1 MIKYK
6 SHPLLDF
13 DDLLIETANIS
24 IVSSRKDINIR
35 YKNGYLPL
43 MTAPMDTVICNE
55 NIEIFKNN
63 GIMPVIPRVAK
74 GEPTYLNPDTFM
86 SYGLEEFEKVF
97 LKNSIGFIH
106 EKVYALIDIANGHM
120 NDLYIITKKAKEI
133 YGDRLVLMIGNI
145 ANPDTY
151 LTYCKTNVDYIRV
164 GIGNGNGCLTTV
176 QTGVGYP
183 MASLINECREI
194 RYYSQHH
201 PKIVADGGF
210 KKYSDIFKALALG
223 ADYVMLGYMFNKAL
237 ESAGVTTKSNG
248 SIINQFSEEAN
259 QMFNCDTPLF
269 KTFRG
274 MSTKDVQKKWGKD
287 EIKTSEGVERINKVE
302 YTLNGWVNNFESYL
316 KTAMSYTGKIELT
329 DFIGN
334 VYLNHITNNSY
345 KRSDK

>member
-86 SYGLEEFEKVF
+86 SYGLEEFENVF
-97 LKNSIGFIH
+97 LKNSIGFMH

-120 NDLYIITKKAKEI
+120 NDLYTITKKAKEI

-151 LTYCKTNVDYIRV
+151 LAYCKTNVDYIRV
-164 GIGNGNGCLTTV
+164 GIGNGCFIDDSPVITIDGDKKIQEIEIGDKVLTHKGNYKEVVDTQSFIYDGNV
-176 QTGVGYP
+176 IE
-183 MASLINECREI
+183 INNEI
-194 RYYSQHH
+194 TCTPNHQFY
-201 PKIVADGGF
+201 VLN
-210 KKYSDIFKALALG
+210 KKYIDIVNDENIESLCEWVSAEDLYYNSDYLL
-223 ADYVMLGYMFNKAL
+223 
-237 ESAGVTTKSNG
+237 
-248 SIINQFSEEAN
+248 
-259 QMFNCDTPLF
+259 
-269 KTFRG
+269 
-274 MSTKDVQKKWGKD
+274 
-287 EIKTSEGVERINKVE
+287 VE
-302 YTLNGWVNNFESYL
+302 NN
-316 KTAMSYTGKIELT
+316 I
-329 DFIGN
+329 
-334 VYLNHITNNSY
+334 
-345 KRSDK
+345 